1 MSSLVPKKQTLNEH
15 EDGTTNESRIPC
27 PPRLHRQRAAA
38 KKSAA
43 KVATAAELRKHPIEP
58 DTGSQDCE
66 METETD
72 HVDGEEQEEEN
83 NDQELLKVYFHREA
97 KVKHVLI

>member
-1 MSSLVPKKQTLNEH
+1 MSSLVPKKQTLNDH
-15 EDGTTNESRIPC
+15 EDGPTNESRIPC

-43 KVATAAELRKHPIEP
+43 KVAAAAEVQKQPIEP

-72 HVDGEEQEEEN
+72 HAGGEDQQEEEY
-83 NDQELLKVYFHREA
+83 NDQEKV
-97 KVKHVLI
+97 